1 MIADAKLFS
10 NQLLLLD
17 HQIKNLL
24 DIHTE
29 TNALFDKLIIET
41 NNANNANNASLELIN
56 NNNKNKFSCFKSIEL
71 YFINCFRSCFNNYLQ
86 RS

>member
-29 TNALFDKLIIET
+29 TNALFDKLIID
-41 NNANNANNASLELIN
+41 ANNASLELN

-71 YFINCFRSCFNNYLQ
+71 YFRNCFRSCFNNYLH